1 MNKEFL
7 STLTHLTLRKAA
19 KECGISYHKLYILS
33 KEYGLTFFKK
43 KPSKEELTS
52 VSHLSL
58 TELAEKYN
66 VSPATVSNWVSEYGI
81 KLNRKKYESS
91 FSSKPNKDELI
102 PLLNLTQKEVA
113 EKYGVTKQ
121 AVSLWCKEYGIDFKS
136 GRASKFK
143 KPIPSKEELL
153 NKSITEVAEKYGV
166 SQSLASK
173 WKASYNI
180 KPVYLKPSKERLE
193 ELKHLTQVEIAEIL
207 GVVQTYVSVLYKQYN
222 IDRDPVINR
231 KKKC

>member
-1 MNKEFL
+1 MNKEYL

-19 KECGISYHKLYILS
+19 QECGISYHKLYLLA
-33 KEYGLTFFKK
+33 KEYEITFFKK
-43 KPSKEELTS
+43 KPSKDELTS
-52 VSHLSL
+52 VSYLSL
-58 TELAEKYN
+58 TELAEKYH
-66 VSPATVSNWVSEYGI
+66 VSPGTVSNWVSEYGI

-91 FSSKPNKDELI
+91 FSSKPSKDELI

-121 AVSLWCKEYGIDFKS
+121 AVSLWCKEYDIELKS

-143 KPIPSKEELL
+143 KPKPSKEDLL
-153 NKSITEVAEKYGV
+153 NKSITEVSLQYGV
-166 SQSLASK
+166 SESLASK
-173 WKASYNI
+173 WKSSYDI

-193 ELKHLTQVEIAEIL
+193 ELKHLTQVEIAKIL

-222 IDRDPVINR
+222 IERAPVLNRR
-231 KKKC
+231 KKC